1 VGPRTDA
8 TDEGGDQ
15 GSEVVAGRALETMMG
30 GGDAATSLSSARP
43 SAIEAYC
50 SVEAE
55 EPHRVVECSVVA
67 SSAAIAIAQR
77 RVVAS
82 PNAIAIAP
90 CTTRVHV
97 QEEMVHDSR
106 IIDGLYQMIVAF
118 PPPWNTMTLL
128 EAAVLRFPDVERIA
142 LRMTVAAIVIALRR
156 GANDILFASLRR
168 GPRRDE
174 YGELLVD
181 LDLKEINKFNSST

>member
-1 VGPRTDA
+1 
-8 TDEGGDQ
+8 
-15 GSEVVAGRALETMMG
+15 MG
-30 GGDAATSLSSARP
+30 
-43 SAIEAYC
+43 
-50 SVEAE
+50 
-55 EPHRVVECSVVA
+55 
-67 SSAAIAIAQR
+67 
-77 RVVAS
+77 
-82 PNAIAIAP
+82 
-90 CTTRVHV
+90 
-97 QEEMVHDSR
+97 HDSR

-128 EAAVLRFPDVERIA
+128 EAAVVRFPEVERVA

-156 GANDILFASLRR
+156 GANEILFASLRR